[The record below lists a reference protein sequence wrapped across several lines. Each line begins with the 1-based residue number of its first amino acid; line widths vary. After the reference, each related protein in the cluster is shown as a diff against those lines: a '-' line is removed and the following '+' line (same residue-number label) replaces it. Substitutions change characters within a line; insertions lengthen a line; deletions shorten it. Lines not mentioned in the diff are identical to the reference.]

1 MDKYDSY
8 KSSSYDWLG
17 EIPSHWEEKFL
28 EQTASEKCVKNIG
41 NTVTQVLSLS
51 YGEIKKKSNLNK
63 GLIAQD
69 LSTYQIIEP
78 GDIIMRLTDLQN
90 DHKSLRTGLV
100 KDDGII
106 TAAYLLVFLAVKPQ
120 MYPSVIEQIR
130 DHVRKETV
138 VISIAPGKS
147 IEWLCGLFQRDVQE
161 MKLVRCMPNTPALVM
176 EGCTGV
182 CFAEAVTADEKEA
195 VMKILNSFGR
205 ADEVAENLM
214 DTVVGVSGSSPAYVF
229 MFIEAMADAAVAD
242 GMPRKLAYE
251 FAAQSV
257 LGSAKMVL
265 ETGMHPAQL
274 KDMVCSPGGTTIEAV
289 RILEQKGLRSSVI
302 EAQKACVE
310 KSRNM

>member
-1 MDKYDSY
+1 MKIGFIG
-8 KSSSYDWLG
+8 LG
-17 EIPSHWEEKFL
+17 NMA
-28 EQTASEKCVKNIG
+28 TAMIGGMVKNKLVEAKDIMG
-41 NTVTQVLSLS
+41 SARTQETV
-51 YGEIKKKSNLNK
+51 KK
-63 GLIAQD
+63 AVD
-69 LSTYQIIEP
+69 AYQI
-78 GDIIMRLTDLQN
+78 
-90 DHKSLRTGLV
+90 TGAMDNRKVAEYADYLV
-100 KDDGII
+100 
-106 TAAYLLVFLAVKPQ
+106 LAVKPQ

-265 ETGMHPAQL
+265 ETGVHPAQL